1 MATNTPPVLSQPN
14 PDWATSVGHTA
25 RFIIRNFSDPDNE
38 ALTLSATLDN
48 GQPLPAWLNLSGG
61 VLTGTPAVG
70 DIGVFNLTLRATDSS
85 GASVIDSVTLTVNP
99 VFEGAAQLQVNTTPI
114 TNLGN
119 SPIAP
124 KISALPFGGY
134 VAVWTGTE
142 SAPTPTDSIDIYV
155 RAFDANNQPIT
166 AEQILPT
173 TTRLHG
179 DPQVTTF
186 PDGGWLVVWHGL
198 PATGPNYIISAQRFD
213 AAGNLAGPEAAF
225 SGNLSSNGGPT
236 VTTLSSG
243 GYAITWH
250 ESASSINPDYA
261 ADIYTQIFDSQ
272 GSAVSTKLV
281 VNSVRQ
287 LDQREPAIAPLQ
299 DGGFVIAWQSS
310 GQDGS
315 GLGVYLQ
322 KFSANGNKVGG
333 ETLVNTTTI
342 DSQAYADIT
351 TLQDGGFVVAWYQ
364 SGNSSTQQGSFFQ
377 RFDSAGLK
385 IGSEIHPDST
395 LTGSHGAPQITSTP
409 DGGWIVVWLSSQES
423 TLGNMDLFA
432 QRYSASG
439 QPIGGETRINTDSDI
454 TPTSSSH
461 LFSVD
466 LTRLANGQ
474 IAAIWSEGT
483 QVFSRVIPLTNNPPA
498 LVTPLPDLTITQNT
512 AVTIAIPAQTFSDTD
527 PLTLSA
533 TLTDGSPLPSWLTF
547 NPSTATLSGTAP
559 AGFDLPPLAIQVTAR
574 DTAGGTAADTFT
586 LTLTAASATPG
597 DDVLYGTAQADA
609 IDGLAGNDQILGGSG
624 NDTLAGSAGTD
635 TLTGGTGT
643 DRFDF
648 RVADGGGDRIAD
660 FETGETLRIEG
671 APASTEQYRLRTS
684 GPDTVLDIDT
694 DGVGDFD
701 LSVTL
706 SGNANGIVNVTA
718 DPTSATAQL
727 VTITPANA
735 SYGSQNSDV
744 LTAGSFQATPQTVFG
759 LRGDDLINTGTG
771 DDLLDGGSGNDRLFG
786 NSGRDTLLGGSGDD
800 LLAGQF
806 DADVLTGGAGVDQYF
821 FGIGDANGDH
831 ITDYTFGEKIGLYFA
846 PTDASRYTLVRN
858 GSQSSLGID
867 TTGDGQADVSIRLPD
882 NLNGT
887 VNLSQEIIG
896 GDTVQIVTLTPVAP
910 PANRDPVAAADSAS
924 TLRNTG
930 VTVAVRTNDSDP
942 DGDALTVTAVTAG
955 SANGQVSIDPVS
967 GNPRYT
973 PVTNFVGT
981 DQFTYTV
988 SDSRGGSAS
997 TSVTVRVATQIGTN
1011 NADTLNGTTGANFI
1025 VGLRGADQ
1033 INALGGSDT
1042 VEADDGND
1050 TLVGG
1055 AGADQLHGGA
1065 GDDTFLVTGSDLTGD
1080 TVRGGA
1086 GSDTLR
1092 LSGHTTLGA
1101 TGFVMSE
1108 VETLD
1113 MAGFSFTVQT
1123 SQTLDL
1129 SGLTVVNGGL
1139 IQGHAGANALV
1150 GTAGAD
1156 LMHGGGE
1163 ADLVRG
1169 GAGNDTLSG
1178 GAGRDTV
1185 EGGEGE
1191 DILRL
1196 GGSDPAGDVLDGGAG
1211 TDTLQLISH
1220 TTLGTAGMALSG
1232 LEIFDM
1238 GRFNLNVQ
1246 TSTLV
1251 DLSGLELVNA
1261 GAISGDGRANTLH
1274 GTRGNDTILGGG
1286 EADRLR
1292 GGLGNDSLSGDG
1304 GNDTLSGGLGNDWL
1318 QGGTGADL
1326 FVFDVMPDASHA
1338 DTIAGFSANAADR
1351 IAFDPTL
1358 FSAIASQGSSALDA
1372 AEFRTTVGGNAV
1384 DADDF
1389 VVYDPVTG
1397 GLYYDADGSGAAAKV
1412 LVATVS
1418 GLTGTLDHQDFVMA
1432 VPGGF

>member
-1 MATNTPPVLSQPN
+1 MATNNPPVLRTAY
-14 PDWATSVGHTA
+14 PDWATSVGHTLRA
-25 RFIIRNFSDPDNE
+25 PIGTNFSDPDGDP
-38 ALTLSATLDN
+38 LSYSATLEN
-48 GQPLPAWLNLSGG
+48 GEPLPAWLTFDPSRTMLN
-61 VLTGTPAVG
+61 GTPSASDVG
-70 DIGVFNLTLRATDSS
+70 IFNITLRATDPS
-85 GASVIDSVTLTVNP
+85 GASVTDTVTLTVNP
-99 VFEGAAQLQVNTTPI
+99 VFEGSMQTQVNTVPV
-114 TNLGN
+114 
-119 SPIAP
+119 SAPPQP
-124 KISALPFGGY
+124 KIAALPSGGY
-134 VAVWTGTE
+134 VVAWTGTE
-142 SAPTPTDSIDIYV
+142 NSPTPTDVSDIYV
-155 RAFDANNQPIT
+155 RAFGANNQPIT
-166 AEQILPT
+166 QELILST
-173 TTRLHG
+173 TTRLQG
-179 DPQVTTF
+179 NPQVTAF
-186 PDGGWLVVWHGL
+186 ADGSWLVTWLGL
-198 PATGPNYIISAQRFD
+198 PADGPEYILSAQRFD
-213 AAGNLAGPEAAF
+213 AAGNQSGPEIYLNGSLAGK
-225 SGNLSSNGGPT
+225 SSP
-236 VTTLSSG
+236 VITTLASG
-243 GYAITWH
+243 GYAITWG
-250 ESASSINPDYA
+250 EISSNTNPAYGW
-261 ADIYTQIFDSQ
+261 DIYAQIFDNQ
-272 GSAVSTKLV
+272 GNASSSKLV
-281 VNSVRQ
+281 VNTVRQ
-287 LDQREPAIAPLQ
+287 LDQNNPAIASLK
-299 DGGFVIAWQSS
+299 DGGFAIAWDSNA
-310 GQDGS
+310 QDGS
-315 GLGVYLQ
+315 ELGVFLQ
-322 KFSANGNKVGG
+322 RYSANGDKVGP
-333 ETLVNTTTI
+333 EIQANTTTI
-342 DSQAYADIT
+342 GAQRFTDVTS
-351 TLQDGGFVVAWYQ
+351 LSDGGFVVSWYD
-364 SGNSSTQQGSFFQ
+364 SPLNSSDQNPFFQ
-377 RFDSAGLK
+377 RFDSAGQK
-385 IGSEIHPDST
+385 IGSEIRANST
-395 LTGSHGAPQITSTP
+395 TINLQKQPQITATM
-409 DGGWIVVWLSSQES
+409 DGGWIVAWHSSQERGGS
-423 TLGNMDLFA
+423 DDIFA
-432 QRYSASG
+432 QRYSANG
-439 QPIGGETRINTDSDI
+439 IPIGQEARINTDSAISTGFNPFDLKLLADGQVAAVWQDGTQI
-454 TPTSSSH
+454 
-461 LFSVD
+461 FSRT
-466 LTRLANGQ
+466 LALAND
-474 IAAIWSEGT
+474 S
-483 QVFSRVIPLTNNPPA
+483 PLLASP
-498 LVTPLPDLTITQNT
+498 LSDVTVTQNT
-512 AVTIAIPAQTFSDTD
+512 LVNIAIPAGTFTDTD
-527 PLTLSA
+527 ELTLSA
-533 TLTDGSPLPSWLTF
+533 TLADGSPLPSWLTF

-559 AGFDLPPLAIQVTAR
+559 AGFDLPPLSIQVTAR
-574 DTAGGTAADTFT
+574 DTAGGTATDTFT

-597 DDVLYGTAQADA
+597 DDVLYGTAQDDA

-624 NDTLAGSAGTD
+624 NDTLAGGAGTD

-701 LSVTL
+701 LSLTL
-706 SGNANGIVNVTA
+706 AGNANGIVNVTA

-759 LRGDDLINTGTG
+759 LRGDDLVNTGTG

-821 FGIGDANGDH
+821 FSIFDANGDH
-831 ITDYTFGEKIGLYFA
+831 ITDYQYGEKIGLYFA

-887 VNLSQEIIG
+887 VNLSQEVLG

-910 PANRDPVAAADSAS
+910 PANRDPVAAVDSAS

-942 DGDALTVTAVTAG
+942 DGDTLTVTAVTAG

-973 PVTNFVGT
+973 PVSNFVGT

-988 SDSRGGSAS
+988 SDGRGGSAS
-997 TSVTVRVATQIGTN
+997 TSVTVRVATQIGTD

-1025 VGLRGADQ
+1025 VGLSGADQ

-1101 TGFVMSE
+1101 TGFAMSE

-1196 GGSDPAGDVLDGGAG
+1196 SGSDPTGDVLDGGAG

-1220 TTLGTAGMALSG
+1220 TTLGTAGMTLSG
-1232 LEIFDM
+1232 LEVFDM

-1261 GAISGDGRANTLH
+1261 GAISGDGRANTIH
-1274 GTRGNDTILGGG
+1274 GARGNDTIRGGG
-1286 EADRLR
+1286 ESDLLR

-1326 FVFDVMPDASHA
+1326 FVFDVTPNASHA

-1358 FSAIASQGSSALDA
+1358 FGAIASQGSSALDA
-1372 AEFRTTVGGNAV
+1372 SEFRTTVGGNAV

-1412 LVATVS
+1412 LVATLS

-1432 VPGGF
+1432 APGGF